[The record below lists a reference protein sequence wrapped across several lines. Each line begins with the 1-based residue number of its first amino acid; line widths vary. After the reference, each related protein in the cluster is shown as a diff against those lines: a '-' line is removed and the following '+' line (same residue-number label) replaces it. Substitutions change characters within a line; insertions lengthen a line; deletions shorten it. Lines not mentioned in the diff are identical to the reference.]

1 MARRPQLHPAWLVG
15 LLNRWAVRDIKES
28 SRALGWYGTC
38 PMLKSAI
45 PARAISREPVGYS
58 EDDFIALGVALGTL
72 DEMRMLAVMRYFKPW
87 SRKAIDAEVQ
97 KDDATWLYHLK
108 TALFQLDER
117 IPRKTLAAKQG
128 FRYKAANLA
137 D

>member
-15 LLNRWAVRDIKES
+15 LLNRWAVRDMKEA
-28 SRALGWYGTC
+28 SRAIGWYGTC
-38 PMLKSAI
+38 PMLKSGI

-58 EDDFIALGVALGTL
+58 EDDFVALGIALDTL

-87 SRKAIDAEVQ
+87 SRKAIDVEVPR
-97 KDDATWLYHLK
+97 DDATWLYHLK
-108 TALFQLDER
+108 TALVTLDER
-117 IPRKTLAAKQG
+117 IPKKTLAVTSD
-128 FRYKAANLA
+128 FRYKSVNLA